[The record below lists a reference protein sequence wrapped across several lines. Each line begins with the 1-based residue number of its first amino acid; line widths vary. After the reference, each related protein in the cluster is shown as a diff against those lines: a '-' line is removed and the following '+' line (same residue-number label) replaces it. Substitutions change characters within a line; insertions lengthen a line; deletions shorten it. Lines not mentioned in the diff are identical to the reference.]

1 MSVYV
6 DDSRN
11 PFGRMTM
18 CHMLADNT
26 DELHAFAERIGVAR
40 RWAQRSGTT
49 DEHYDICLSK
59 RAVAVKLG
67 AIEITA
73 RDAARMRRARSG
85 ARAYLVNMVGR

>member
-6 DDSRN
+6 DDSRH
-11 PFGRMTM
+11 PLGRMVM

-26 DELHAFAERIGVAR
+26 DELHTFAARIGVAR

-59 RAVAVKLG
+59 RARAIALG

-73 RDAARMRRARSG
+73 REAAQMRRARSG
-85 ARAYLVNMVGR
+85 SRAYLVNMVGR